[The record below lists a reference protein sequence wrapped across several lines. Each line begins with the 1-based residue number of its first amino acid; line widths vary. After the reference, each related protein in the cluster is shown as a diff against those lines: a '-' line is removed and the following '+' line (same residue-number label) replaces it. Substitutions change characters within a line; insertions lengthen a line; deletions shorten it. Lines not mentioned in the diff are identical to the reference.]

1 MALSDRLREMK
12 NNQMLTTLGQ
22 QQGIVPPQPAS
33 LGNIGGGQ
41 GVVQDTETAMP
52 MPIQTE
58 KKTIQINL
66 YKMSAKIDYDKT
78 RKKLANTY
86 SELKN

>member
-33 LGNIGGGQ
+33 LGNTGGGQ
-41 GVVQDTETAMP
+41 GVVQETETSMP
-52 MPIQTE
+52 MPI
-58 KKTIQINL
+58 L
-66 YKMSAKIDYDKT
+66 P
-78 RKKLANTY
+78 
-86 SELKN
+86 